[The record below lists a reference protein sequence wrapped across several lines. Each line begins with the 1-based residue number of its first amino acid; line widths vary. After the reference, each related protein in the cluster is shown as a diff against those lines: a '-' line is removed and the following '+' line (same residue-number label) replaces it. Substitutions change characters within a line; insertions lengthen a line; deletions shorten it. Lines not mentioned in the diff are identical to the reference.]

1 MKWGKAARV
10 AVLALT
16 AAGLVTFGLAR
27 ASAPQDGIASSH
39 REAPVI
45 ADDPSADNTDVYAFR
60 SPDRPN
66 TVTLLAHYVPLQ
78 EPAGGPNF
86 FPFGRGRPLR
96 DQDRQQRRRE
106 RGHHLR
112 VPLPQRHPQ
121 PEHVPLQHGA
131 DQHRCPTP
139 TGTARSCTAS
149 RGSTTGRPQ
158 CNRDAV
164 APATRGAVLAR
175 DLATTPVE
183 HRPPVDAELRRPDAR
198 RRRPTCP
205 AAARSSPAS
214 ATTRSSS
221 TSARS
226 SISPACGRST
236 RSTSSR
242 CRRRPAST
250 A

>member
-86 FPFGRGRPLR
+86 FPFG
-96 DQDRQQRRRE
+96 QDVRYGIKIDNNGDAKEDITYEFRFRNVTRNPNTF
-106 RGHHLR
+106 LYN
-112 VPLPQRHPQ
+112 
-121 PEHVPLQHGA
+121 
-131 DQHRCPTP
+131 
-139 TGTARSCTAS
+139 TGPINTLSDPDWN
-149 RGSTTGRPQ
+149 RPQ
-158 CNRDAV
+158 LYSV
-164 APATRGAVLAR
+164 TR
-175 DLATTPVE
+175 
-183 HRPPVDAELRRPDAR
+183 VDHGPDE
-198 RRRPTCP
+198 C
-205 AAARSSPAS
+205 SP
-214 ATTRSSS
+214 R
-221 TSARS
+221 
-226 SISPACGRST
+226 G
-236 RSTSSR
+236 
-242 CRRRPAST
+242 CRRGQTPGDRAR